1 MSGHPQI
8 DAVNQ
13 HVPVYKRGRWLGL
26 LAGSKP
32 LAPAVLI
39 RVTPPS
45 DGLVCWLGLNL
56 LLLPRVRSGSSS
68 WFYSLVG
75 QLRLLIL
82 VALAAA
88 GLALALSYPN
98 LARPAYVP
106 ALAAALALSCLLDQ
120 SRAQARSCLLDQS
133 R

>member
-1 MSGHPQI
+1 M
-8 DAVNQ
+8 
-13 HVPVYKRGRWLGL
+13 
-26 LAGSKP
+26 
-32 LAPAVLI
+32 LI